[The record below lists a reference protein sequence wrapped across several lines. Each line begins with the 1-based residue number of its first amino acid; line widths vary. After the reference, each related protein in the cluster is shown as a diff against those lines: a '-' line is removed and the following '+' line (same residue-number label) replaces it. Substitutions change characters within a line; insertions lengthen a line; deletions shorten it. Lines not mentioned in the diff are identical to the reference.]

1 MRYTVYTRY
10 RNGAT
15 GNSSTEGTKEKIYQE
30 FARILE
36 NPDLRLTGEAVVIET
51 PRGEVY
57 SHDLTSNRPVP
68 KFPEIP
74 WPRRGR
80 TSSVEEG
87 RTVSAFITEEEQAYV
102 REKGNGNFSRG
113 IRNLVN
119 ESKILSSQAS
129 TS

>member
-15 GNSSTEGTKEKIYQE
+15 GNSSTKGTKEKIYQE

-36 NPDLRLTGEAVVIET
+36 NPDLRLTGQAVVIET
-51 PRGEVY
+51 PHSEVY
-57 SHDLTSNRPVP
+57 SHDLTSNIPVP

-80 TSSVEEG
+80 ASSIEEG

-102 REKGNGNFSRG
+102 RKKGNGNFSRG

-119 ESKILSSQAS
+119 ESKILSSQTP